1 MLDLPVFLLRFVE
14 VLGEGAYVCE
24 REARISGE
32 LAGYEILKLGK
43 SRDIDLIERVRCGRL
58 LRWCTE
64 QMIYNERGT
73 YCGTL
78 VNQ

>member
-1 MLDLPVFLLRFVE
+1 MVQNFMYRTWMPGLPVFLLRFVE

-24 REARISGE
+24 REARISGG

-58 LRWCTE
+58 LR
-64 QMIYNERGT
+64 
-73 YCGTL
+73 
-78 VNQ
+78 

>member
-1 MLDLPVFLLRFVE
+1 MVQKLHVSDVDARPAGFLLRFVE

-58 LRWCTE
+58 LR
-64 QMIYNERGT
+64 
-73 YCGTL
+73 
-78 VNQ
+78 